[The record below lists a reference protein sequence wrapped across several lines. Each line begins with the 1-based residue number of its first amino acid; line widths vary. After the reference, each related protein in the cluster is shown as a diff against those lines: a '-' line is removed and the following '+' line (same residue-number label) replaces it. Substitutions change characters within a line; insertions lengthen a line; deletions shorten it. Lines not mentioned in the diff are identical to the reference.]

1 MGFHFFPPKLLFSD
15 HVFDQDCCNS
25 RVYELLIKDI
35 IHAAVEG
42 FNGKLWTLYFSDL
55 TLFVF
60 EVSQEPSNRYPN
72 FLNGHS
78 KAWIYNIFLVLHVVD
93 LYYAFTFLIFQL
105 NQPFL

>member
-42 FNGKLWTLYFSDL
+42 FNGLVFFLSFPFIWPKLSFELY
-55 TLFVF
+55 
-60 EVSQEPSNRYPN
+60 
-72 FLNGHS
+72 
-78 KAWIYNIFLVLHVVD
+78 
-93 LYYAFTFLIFQL
+93 TFPI
-105 NQPFL
+105 